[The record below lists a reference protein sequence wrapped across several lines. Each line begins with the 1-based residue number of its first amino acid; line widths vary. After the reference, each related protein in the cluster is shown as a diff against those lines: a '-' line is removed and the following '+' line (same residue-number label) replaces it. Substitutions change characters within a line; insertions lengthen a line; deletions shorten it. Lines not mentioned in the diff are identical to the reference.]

1 MTNKNILALCAAA
14 TVATLPLPAS
24 SAAPNTLEKIR
35 QTHTITIGHRTGAR
49 PFSYLNEQ
57 NQPAGYTV
65 DLCQKVVA
73 QVRKELKLA
82 DLKVNFVPVS
92 ATDRIAKLQ
101 NGTIDL
107 ECGTTT
113 NTKARQ
119 EKVDFS
125 YTIFVAGIKLATR
138 AGSGISSPATL
149 AGKTVALTR
158 GSTSEKIFTQ
168 IHNAEVSSMKLQ
180 VFPTNTEAM
189 KALQAGKVQAFAED
203 DVLLSGLQST
213 LADGG
218 KYAIVGDSLS
228 VEPLAIMTR
237 KGDKQLL
244 GIIDKTLASVYAS
257 GEINTLY
264 KRWFDTAQLRVPMSA
279 LTRDAITRPSE
290 DAGIARLI
298 GYSI

>member
-1 MTNKNILALCAAA
+1 M
-14 TVATLPLPAS
+14 
-24 SAAPNTLEKIR
+24 
-35 QTHTITIGHRTGAR
+35 
-49 PFSYLNEQ
+49 SY
-57 NQPAGYTV
+57 
-65 DLCQKVVA
+65 
-73 QVRKELKLA
+73 
-82 DLKVNFVPVS
+82 VPVS

-138 AGSGISSPATL
+138 VGSGISSPATL

-158 GSTSEKIFTQ
+158 GSTSEKIFMQ

-218 KYAIVGDSLS
+218 KFAIVGDSLS

-257 GEINTLY
+257 GEINALY
-264 KRWFDTAQLRVPMSA
+264 RRWFDTAQIRIPMSA